1 MRLGARENTDQ
12 VFCSQRLLSIFYTI
26 LFYKFICFNQPFQW
40 ASPLPAAK
48 SEILSFFNKFI
59 SAFWAGYFYFSLS
72 FRDTKF
78 LLTQRTFKKAE

>member
-1 MRLGARENTDQ
+1 MRLSILCVRDY
-12 VFCSQRLLSIFYTI
+12 LSIFYSG
-26 LFYKFICFNQPFQW
+26 LFHGSSVLGNPFQW

>member
-1 MRLGARENTDQ
+1 MPTEA
-12 VFCSQRLLSIFYTI
+12 FCSQRLLSIFYTI

-59 SAFWAGYFYFSLS
+59 SAFWAGYFHLAFS

>member
-1 MRLGARENTDQ
+1 MPTEA
-12 VFCSQRLLSIFYTI
+12 FCSQRLLSIFYTI
-26 LFYKFICFNQPFQW
+26 LFYKFVCFNQPFQW
-40 ASPLPAAK
+40 ASPLPVAK

-59 SAFWAGYFYFSLS
+59 SAFWAGYFYLSLS